1 MLSAFEELKK
11 KEKSAQESINRLTEL
26 NEDLS
31 RKLSIKKKKENKSIR
46 DKITSSFSGTSK
58 HNPVYSSFAF
68 LGRDS
73 LVEETT
79 PKQLDLPEIE
89 DLGDMMENVSFDS
102 LNDTT
107 DTPIGEQPISA
118 LMNKKKVKSAEVV
131 EVGNGSGGSAEQQK
145 TIVRLESEKKEL
157 QVKVNGLYD
166 QLQKIN
172 EELDKVTTELQT
184 ERGNIAELRQKL
196 KKTKK
201 EAELTVEIQTLNI
214 HV

>member
-1 MLSAFEELKK
+1 M
-11 KEKSAQESINRLTEL
+11 
-26 NEDLS
+26 
-31 RKLSIKKKKENKSIR
+31 
-46 DKITSSFSGTSK
+46 G
-58 HNPVYSSFAF
+58 
-68 LGRDS
+68 
-73 LVEETT
+73 
-79 PKQLDLPEIE
+79 
-89 DLGDMMENVSFDS
+89 
-102 LNDTT
+102 
-107 DTPIGEQPISA
+107 
-118 LMNKKKVKSAEVV
+118 VV